1 MIVNSH
7 PRWAYL
13 VLKLLI
19 YLGVNLTYKLATHP
33 RAAAASLGPLLAADG
48 AHDSPDEAAERLE
61 RVDDADGVVAAQ
73 VVHALR
79 EQPVQ
84 IRPSA
89 AGVGGQGFCAD
100 LLWNS

>member
-33 RAAAASLGPLLAADG
+33 RAATASLGPLLAADG
-48 AHDSPDEAAERLE
+48 AHDSSGSTMRRRL
-61 RVDDADGVVAAQ
+61 
-73 VVHALR
+73 LK
-79 EQPVQ
+79 
-84 IRPSA
+84 
-89 AGVGGQGFCAD
+89 
-100 LLWNS
+100 LY

>member
-33 RAAAASLGPLLAADG
+33 RAATAFCPFFADSI
-48 AHDSPDEAAERLE
+48 HDGPDEAAERLE

-73 VVHALR
+73 VVDALR

-89 AGVGGQGFCAD
+89 AGVGGEGFCAN
-100 LLWNS
+100 LQQ